1 MSYQVLA
8 RKWRPKNFEELMG
21 QEHVVTVLA
30 NALSQKRLHHA
41 YLFTGTRGVG
51 KTTIARIFA
60 KSLNCEIGI
69 TDKPCGECDA
79 CIDIDQGR
87 FVDLLEIDAASKTKV
102 DDTREILDN
111 VQYAPSRGRFKVY
124 LIDEVHM
131 LSRHSFNALLKTL
144 EEPPE
149 HVKFILATT
158 DPQKLPITVL
168 SRCLQF
174 HLKALTVKQIEDKL
188 SEILSEEQVSHEQG
202 CLTLLAKAARGSM
215 RDSLSLTDQ
224 AIAQGQG
231 NISLTNIQQMLGGID
246 QNWVYQLVI
255 ALLKQDSQSLMALS
269 QDIASYAPSY
279 SRLFAEL
286 IQLFHQIA
294 LMQIVEQHFDLP
306 ADLLVLLKKFS
317 KSMSAEDVQLYY
329 QISLNGRKDLPYAF
343 DEQAAFDMTLLRLL
357 AFKPMQKSQ
366 LASGTVANDNK
377 QTNDVNFDEANFDEL
392 NLAKNTETSAS
403 SVTTEQPV
411 VDVILE
417 SIAPHVTEN
426 KIEAEVEP
434 LVAAAIEAPVVAD
447 NEQEAELNRQM
458 LAIEQ
463 QATDLK
469 SSEANQFRQVP
480 ERQVTPLA
488 VTPAKQESPLAS
500 NQKQQIIP
508 PLVSNEQAGPLSIN
522 SPVGSVL
529 ATRNMLRSRKKEL
542 EKQAKKPHDAA
553 LRQPNKA
560 QSSKNSESTSG
571 EPQVAPVESLVMAP
585 EPEVAFHQDSI
596 DPAKITKA
604 NQVDKWAHMID
615 SMQLTA
621 RIRQLAIHATISEES
636 TDDNLILKLDQ
647 ATRHLSTEI
656 AHQQLQSSICEFLS
670 RKITVTLDIVEETVA
685 DPYQIQGQIND
696 KRLEYAKHLLKE
708 DTVVIALQ
716 DTFQAS
722 LNEESIS
729 PR

>member
-8 RKWRPKNFEELMG
+8 RKWRPKNFQQLMG
-21 QEHVVTVLA
+21 QEHVVNVLV

-69 TDKPCGECDA
+69 TDKPCGQCDA

-174 HLKALTVKQIEDKL
+174 HLKALTVNQIEDKL
-188 SEILSEEQVSHEQG
+188 SEILSQEQVTHEQG

-246 QNWVYQLVI
+246 QNWCYQIII
-255 ALLKQDSQSLMALS
+255 ALLKQDSHELMALS
-269 QDIASYAPSY
+269 QEIASYAPSY

-317 KSMSAEDVQLYY
+317 KAMSAEDVQLYY

-343 DEQAAFDMTLLRLL
+343 DEQAAFDMTLLRLF
-357 AFKPMQKSQ
+357 AFKPMQKPVIESMPDHSENTPQ
-366 LASGTVANDNK
+366 
-377 QTNDVNFDEANFDEL
+377 VNFDEVSFIRPAETTTHQAEMDTTSVEESV
-392 NLAKNTETSAS
+392 TETVS
-403 SVTTEQPV
+403 EQV
-411 VDVILE
+411 VDAALDEVFVDVDNIQ
-417 SIAPHVTEN
+417 HTELD
-426 KIEAEVEP
+426 E
-434 LVAAAIEAPVVAD
+434 
-447 NEQEAELNRQM
+447 QM

-463 QATDLK
+463 QAEQLSQDQDQDSQLSQNLVSQEVPLVAPPVEQETPIVND
-469 SSEANQFRQVP
+469 QQVP
-480 ERQVTPLA
+480 PSHMA
-488 VTPAKQESPLAS
+488 
-500 NQKQQIIP
+500 
-508 PLVSNEQAGPLSIN
+508 NEQAGPLSIN

-542 EKQAKKPHDAA
+542 EKQTKKSNDAA
-553 LRQPNKA
+553 LRQSNKG
-560 QSSKNSESTSG
+560 ESDENTLNTTVDPKVS
-571 EPQVAPVESLVMAP
+571 ATESLVLTP
-585 EPEVAFHQDSI
+585 EPKEAFHQDNI
-596 DPAKITKA
+596 DPATITKA

-615 SMQLTA
+615 TMQLTA
-621 RIRQLAIHATISEES
+621 RIRQLAIHATISEDS
-636 TDDNLILKLDQ
+636 TDDNLILKLDK
-647 ATRHLSTEI
+647 ATRHLSTEV
-656 AHQQLQSSICEFLS
+656 AHQQLQSSISEFLS
-670 RKITVTLDIVEETVA
+670 RQITVTLDIVDETVA

-696 KRLEYAKHLLKE
+696 KRLVYAKNLIKE
-708 DTVVIALQ
+708 DAVVIALQ
-716 DTFQAS
+716 NTFQAN
-722 LNEESIS
+722 LNEDSIS
-729 PR
+729 PRQ